1 MTLLCSQCSFKMV
14 FDTTAKT
21 IQEAKILKIQKLHSV
36 LHNST
41 ENTPFFWQFC
51 WLPSASWC
59 YVLFWDA
66 SFYVMA
72 WPIIIILLSTSKR
85 LLENHYNTT
94 ERCHQCSLAIL
105 LESIIPYSKMWEKE
119 TRLLFRLLGA
129 FHFSAASKH
138 LHMTRHPI
146 KYVIV
151 WGESWER

>member
-1 MTLLCSQCSFKMV
+1 MIQQQSLFKKQKFKKLKSCIQCC
-14 FDTTAKT
+14 TTPLRT
-21 IQEAKILKIQKLHSV
+21 HL
-36 LHNST
+36 
-41 ENTPFFWQFC
+41 FFWQFC

-138 LHMTRHPI
+138 LHMTRHAI